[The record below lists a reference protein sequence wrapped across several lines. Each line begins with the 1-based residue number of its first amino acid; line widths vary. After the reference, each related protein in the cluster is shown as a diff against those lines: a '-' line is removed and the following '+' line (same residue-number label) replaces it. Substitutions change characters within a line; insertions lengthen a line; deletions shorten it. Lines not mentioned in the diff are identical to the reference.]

1 MKTHSATVRCFRD
14 NSSHLQGDIEE
25 EKGKEKINAQ
35 LPACLGVPSASKR
48 VLAFFAIPNGRN
60 IEELMENPDSY
71 GDWLLHDGC
80 EANATTP
87 PAANQ
92 ALRAAA
98 RAGWPRVLAH
108 ATLEL
113 RNKNSQAEALAA

>member
-48 VLAFFAIPNGRN
+48 VLAFCCAIPNGRN

-71 GDWLLHDGC
+71 GDWLLHDGS
-80 EANATTP
+80 EVNASTP
-87 PAANQ
+87 PAVNQ
-92 ALRAAA
+92 AMRAASPSF
-98 RAGWPRVLAH
+98 WP
-108 ATLEL
+108 
-113 RNKNSQAEALAA
+113 